1 MESDVVQM
9 SSCCTRFMLYRSLL
23 TILLISRLKDL
34 QTCTAIGSKCA
45 RLGLRWSPWSI
56 KCCCWLYH
64 LHIVASD
71 NSSPSTQYY
80 SDPSRLYLE
89 DWLFCRVLYFKKLTC
104 TWESCRQSKKMN
116 VHLVFW
122 NGGKPVSREH
132 QLLEINCVLTLWWI
146 NNLKQ

>member
-1 MESDVVQM
+1 M
-9 SSCCTRFMLYRSLL
+9 SSLCTRFMLYRSLL
-23 TILLISRLKDL
+23 TILLIIRLRDL

-122 NGGKPVSREH
+122 NGGIKACLSGASVAGN
-132 QLLEINCVLTLWWI
+132 QLCFDTLMD
-146 NNLKQ
+146 K

>member
-1 MESDVVQM
+1 M
-9 SSCCTRFMLYRSLL
+9 SSLCTRFMLYRSLL
-23 TILLISRLKDL
+23 TILLIIRLRDL

-64 LHIVASD
+64 LRIVASD

-122 NGGKPVSREH
+122 NGGIKACLSGASVAGN
-132 QLLEINCVLTLWWI
+132 QLCFDTLMD
-146 NNLKQ
+146 K

>member
-9 SSCCTRFMLYRSLL
+9 SSLCTRFMLYRSLL

-45 RLGLRWSPWSI
+45 RLGLHWSPWSI

-64 LHIVASD
+64 LRIVASD

-89 DWLFCRVLYFKKLTC
+89 DWFCRVLYFKKLTC

-122 NGGKPVSREH
+122 KGGKACLSGASVAGN
-132 QLLEINCVLTLWWI
+132 QLCFDTLMD
-146 NNLKQ
+146 K

>member
-23 TILLISRLKDL
+23 TILLISRLKDM

-122 NGGKPVSREH
+122 NGESLSHGSISCWKSIVFWH
-132 QLLEINCVLTLWWI
+132 FDG
-146 NNLKQ
+146 